1 LAPTTKNF
9 WLGHCTGITSFSQE
23 FTTPISPA
31 RMLKALMLVSQTLAL
46 KLMPQSIKSIEFDAE
61 IKGLEASNKLTSLM
75 VSEPQI

>member
-1 LAPTTKNF
+1 
-9 WLGHCTGITSFSQE
+9 
-23 FTTPISPA
+23 
-31 RMLKALMLVSQTLAL
+31 MLKALMLVSQTLAL